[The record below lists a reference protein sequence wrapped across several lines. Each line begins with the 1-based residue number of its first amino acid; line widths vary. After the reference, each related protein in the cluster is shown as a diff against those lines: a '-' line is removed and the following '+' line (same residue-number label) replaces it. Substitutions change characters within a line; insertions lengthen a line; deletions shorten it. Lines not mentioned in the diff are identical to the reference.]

1 MLYDDRIALDDAT
14 LFEQIVLRR
23 RSNGD
28 KAYKNFDKWFDHA
41 QRWHGQ
47 MREWQAVL
55 SSGEFRAS
63 AVALA
68 QQPTQAAF
76 VDVMHTMNSLPRD
89 FPINPI
95 WEELCKHIPGVHIG
109 IPPGDVSMILYVTM
123 ESAKEMLPRHS
134 PMSPMAV
141 REVLA
146 CVLVLVRIAR
156 ASGLD
161 NAYKQVMNEAEDDE
175 EEAKQD
181 DEDRD
186 DNDVDKEGVEED
198 EDEEHV
204 DGGTNGGDERSTLHA
219 TMAGNMELRAEIISL
234 RRRLGTLEPKRSRS
248 QPKRSRSRSRS
259 RSQSRS
265 RPLEFM
271 RSE

>member
-1 MLYDDRIALDDAT
+1 MLYDDCIALDDAT

-28 KAYKNFDKWFDHA
+28 KAYQNFDQWFDHA
-41 QRWHGQ
+41 QRGHGQ

-55 SSGEFRAS
+55 SSDEFRAS

-76 VDVMHTMNSLPRD
+76 VDVMHTMSSLPKD
-89 FPINPI
+89 FPINQT

-109 IPPGDVSMILYVTM
+109 TPPGDVSMILYVTM
-123 ESAKEMLPRHS
+123 ESAKEMLSRHS
-134 PMSPMAV
+134 PMSPMTV
-141 REVLA
+141 REVLV
-146 CVLVLVRIAR
+146 CVLVLVVRIAR

-161 NAYKQVMNEAEDDE
+161 NAYKQIMNEAEDDE

-204 DGGTNGGDERSTLHA
+204 DGGTNGGDERSTLDA
-219 TMAGNMELRAEIISL
+219 TMAELRVEIISL